1 MGPSKGR
8 SRAPHSQ
15 PQAPPQPSD
24 YETDAPQNIDYPPP
38 PPGRSNE
45 ELNLSVIGRHYPD
58 VNAVHH
64 VAPYAVLYAFSL
76 ETEQWEKVGV
86 EGSLFICGLVPSA
99 VSLER
104 YGVVILNR
112 RSMDNFYMEIT
123 GPDGLEFTDEYIIMQ
138 GDQVYGLWIFCEP
151 PPSSTANARA
161 ETVAKIQELAVS
173 LAQARAAYPC
183 WMFADMHYQ
192 ARVQASQIAVD
203 QSNDDASITS
213 DQAQSSVP
221 MGRQLSLRELFGQQR
236 TQDAAWSVVNH
247 HNTQALHQGYQP
259 RPNPQPGQPDMLNQ
273 LFMRAQQDYN
283 SFG

>member
-1 MGPSKGR
+1 MGPNKGR
-8 SRAPHSQ
+8 SRAHHSQ

-24 YETDAPQNIDYPPP
+24 YETDAPPNMDYPPP

-45 ELNLSVIGRHYPD
+45 ELNLSVIRRHYAH
-58 VNAVHH
+58 VNAVHY

-99 VSLER
+99 VGAER

-151 PPSSTANARA
+151 PPSSTANTRT
-161 ETVAKIQELAVS
+161 ETVAKIQELA
-173 LAQARAAYPC
+173 
-183 WMFADMHYQ
+183 
-192 ARVQASQIAVD
+192 ARVQASQAAVD
-203 QSNDDASITS
+203 QTSDASSITS
-213 DQAQSSVP
+213 DQVQSSVP

-259 RPNPQPGQPDMLNQ
+259 TPSPHSGQPDMLNQ
-273 LFMRAQQDYN
+273 LFMRAHQDYN
-283 SFG
+283 NFG